1 MPPERSLT
9 HVNLVPIPTPETT
22 LLEFPC
28 EVDVKVM
35 GVADEAFHATTRAA
49 VEKHA
54 GPLPE
59 HCIRVRPSSGGRYVS
74 ITYVVA
80 VNSHAHLQAVYTE
93 LHATGVVLFKL

>member
-1 MPPERSLT
+1 MPLQPLPPKGAASAT
-9 HVNLVPIPTPETT
+9 TADTT

-35 GVADEAFHATTRAA
+35 GLADERFAVVTREA
-49 VEKHA
+49 VEKHV
-54 GPLPE
+54 GPLPG
-59 HCIRVRPSSGGRYVS
+59 HRVKTRPSSGGKYLA

-80 VNSHAHLQAVYTE
+80 VDSHAHLQAVYTE

>member
-1 MPPERSLT
+1 M
-9 HVNLVPIPTPETT
+9 NLVPIPTPDTS
-22 LLEFPC
+22 LLQFPC

-35 GVADEAFHATTRAA
+35 GIADDTFHVATREA

-54 GPLPE
+54 GPLAD

-80 VNSHAHLQAVYTE
+80 VDSHDHLQAVYTE
-93 LHATGVVLFKL
+93 LHATGVVLFNL